1 VNISK
6 YLPLSIVL
14 LFLQFTNMDLQL
26 KDKVIIVTGGAKG
39 IGEGIV
45 RALAAEGAIPV
56 IVGRNE
62 KDNLKLVTE
71 LSSDKTEIFQVV
83 AELNKPEESE
93 KAVKKVIEKYGRIDG
108 LVNNAGQ
115 NDGVGL
121 ENGSYEKFVESLHK
135 SLIHYYLMAHFALPE
150 LIKSKGSIVN
160 ITSKTAETGQGNT
173 SAYAAANGGRN
184 ALTRE
189 WAVEL
194 LKYGIRV
201 NAIVVA
207 ESWTPQ
213 YAKWIQTLPNS
224 EEKLKEITSRIPLGQ
239 RMTTPE
245 EIANMTAFLLSEKSS
260 HTTGQLIHVDG
271 GYVHLDR
278 AL

>member
-1 VNISK
+1 
-6 YLPLSIVL
+6 
-14 LFLQFTNMDLQL
+14 MDLGL
-26 KDKVIIVTGGAKG
+26 TDKVIIVTGGAKG

-45 RALAAEGAIPV
+45 KTLAGEGALPV
-56 IVGRNE
+56 IVGRNTD
-62 KDNLKLVTE
+62 DNKKTLK
-71 LSSDKTEIFQVV
+71 EIGRGFQVT
-83 AELNKPEESE
+83 AELTAPSE
-93 KAVKKVIEKYGRIDG
+93 CKKAVASIVREYGRIDG
-108 LVNNAGQ
+108 LVNNAGI
-115 NDGVGL
+115 NDSINL
-121 ENGSYEKFVESLHK
+121 ENGSYDDFIASLHRN
-135 SLIHYYLMAHFALPE
+135 LVHYYMMAHHALPA

-160 ITSKTAETGQGNT
+160 IGSKTAETGQGGT

-201 NAIVVA
+201 NAVIVA
-207 ESWTPQ
+207 ECFTPL
-213 YAKWIQTLPNS
+213 YEKWIKTLPDP
-224 EEKLKEITSRIPLGQ
+224 EETLKKITEKIPLGN
-239 RMTTPE
+239 RMTTAE
-245 EIANMTAFLLSEKSS
+245 EIANMVAFLLSERSS

>member
-1 VNISK
+1 MN
-6 YLPLSIVL
+6 LG
-14 LFLQFTNMDLQL
+14 LQ
-26 KDKVIIVTGGAKG
+26 DKVIIVTGGAKG

-45 RALAAEGAIPV
+45 KVLAAEGAIPF

-62 KDNLKLVTE
+62 QDNLAAVAAAGGKAL
-71 LSSDKTEIFQVV
+71 QVV
-83 AELNKPEESE
+83 AELTRPEECAAAV
-93 KAVKKVIEKYGRIDG
+93 KAVMDRCGRIDG
-108 LVNNAGQ
+108 LVNNAGV

-121 ENGSYEKFVESLHK
+121 ENGSYEAFMASLHK
-135 SLIHYYLMAHFALPE
+135 SLVHYYLLAHHALPA
-150 LIKSKGSIVN
+150 LKVSRGAIVN
-160 ITSKTAETGQGNT
+160 ISSKTAETGQGGT

-207 ESWTPQ
+207 ECWTPL
-213 YAKWIQTLPNS
+213 YEKWIRTLPDPAG
-224 EEKLKEITSRIPLGQ
+224 KLKEIEAKIPLGS
-239 RMTTPE
+239 RMTTAE
-245 EIANMTAFLLSEKSS
+245 EIANMTVFLLSEASS